1 MKILGDNAS
10 KEFGLHAAIP
20 TLPEPENGSTT
31 VEEKWDMP
39 LSKTATRLTHMKLR
53 FRVQRFLLWSDEMR
67 NGFLF
72 YIEMEV

>member
-31 VEEKWDMP
+31 KPPSGEGVVAMHHAG
-39 LSKTATRLTHMKLR
+39 SVAG
-53 FRVQRFLLWSDEMR
+53 
-67 NGFLF
+67 NGQGCLH
-72 YIEMEV
+72 